1 MDRKSNLQNIKNI
14 IRYMLCT
21 ASVIT
26 ACYGFWGC
34 LFPDLT
40 LVEGTYRVLGKEAV
54 IEDKE
59 WFYSDILEGK
69 VKVTYSGKL
78 WEMIRSRCG
87 YGND

>member
-1 MDRKSNLQNIKNI
+1 MKKSNLQNIKNVI
-14 IRYMLCT
+14 TYMLCM

-40 LVEGTYRVLGKEAV
+40 LVEGTYRILNEEAKAQ
-54 IEDKE
+54 DKE
-59 WFYSDILEGK
+59 WLYADILEGK
-69 VKVTYSGKL
+69 VTVTYSSKL
-78 WEMIRSRCG
+78 WEMIKSRFG